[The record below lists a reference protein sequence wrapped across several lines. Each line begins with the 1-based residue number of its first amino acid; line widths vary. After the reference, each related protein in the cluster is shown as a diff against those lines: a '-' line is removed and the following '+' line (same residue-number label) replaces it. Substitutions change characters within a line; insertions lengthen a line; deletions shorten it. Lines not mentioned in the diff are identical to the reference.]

1 MTEGRNRA
9 RSCLGSR
16 QIATEEKVFAV
27 VAFLTSSRAPPRR
40 VSRASN
46 MPKKRQTRP
55 GKPFIEWCA
64 ENGKRGERLANEF
77 REELPTE
84 LTRGSEYKAK
94 WKCLKCK
101 HVWRARVCNR
111 TRSDKPRG
119 CPKCANHMPLSK
131 TNNFLAWCEKNGE
144 LGKKLSREY
153 VDKDK
158 PPTAVTKAS
167 KYKALWKC
175 EECKHVWRAQMF
187 SRTNSDRPTG
197 CPTCFTTRGRRPG
210 KRQRVK

>member
-1 MTEGRNRA
+1 M
-9 RSCLGSR
+9 
-16 QIATEEKVFAV
+16 V
-27 VAFLTSSRAPPRR
+27 
-40 VSRASN
+40 
-46 MPKKRQTRP
+46 KKRGANQHT

-84 LTRGSEYKAK
+84 LTKGSNYKAK

-111 TRSDKPRG
+111 TRSDKPAG
-119 CPKCANHMPLSK
+119 CPKCANQMPLSK

-167 KYKALWKC
+167 HYKALWKC
-175 EECKHVWRAQMF
+175 SNVECKHVWRTEMC
-187 SRTNSDRPTG
+187 SRTRSERPGG
-197 CPTCFTTRGRRPG
+197 CPGCNPRGRPRCK
-210 KRQRVK
+210 KRQRD